1 MRLSNPF
8 IFLTLGVFLLSACGG
23 VRTLDVNV
31 TEVEAETI
39 IQAHPKP
46 IKLNDIQWFVVT
58 EENFE
63 EFKKELKEKQ
73 GEVVWFAITPK
84 DYEAMALNMQE
95 MLRLIKQQ
103 KSIIVF
109 YENILKTKNERLA
122 DEKANK
128 EQPKSGFF
136 NFFK

>member
-1 MRLSNPF
+1 M
-8 IFLTLGVFLLSACGG
+8 TLGAFLLSACAG
-23 VRTLDVNV
+23 VKTLNVDV

-63 EFKKELKEKQ
+63 EFKKELKAKQ

-109 YENILKTKNERLA
+109 YENILKTKNERIT
-122 DEKANK
+122 DTVNE
-128 EQPKSGFF
+128 EQPKKGFF